1 MYDVGQVVFVISDK
15 HKKVLPVRVVEQVV
29 RRTLDGETVEYKVR
43 GGNDKSQTYTLSSI
57 GSQHFSSAED
67 VKNYMYENATTTIN
81 EIVGAALEVAQ
92 SKYGYQE
99 SIDGF
104 RVKEPAIAVEPSAQ
118 ADIFVTPNSEN
129 NSIASSK
136 KERTTIKMPDGTY
149 ASVNVAIPG
158 V

>member
-1 MYDVGQVVFVISDK
+1 MYDVGQIVFVISDK

-43 GGNDKSQTYTLSSI
+43 GGSDKSQTYTLSSI

-81 EIVGAALEVAQ
+81 EIVGAALKSAQ

-104 RVKEPAIAVEPSAQ
+104 TVEEPVADASPPEPP
-118 ADIFVTPNSEN
+118 DIFVNDAVESN
-129 NSIASSK
+129 GVDGD
-136 KERTTIKMPDGTY
+136 ERATIKLPDGTY
-149 ASVNVAIPG
+149 ARVNVHIPG

>member
-43 GGNDKSQTYTLSSI
+43 GGSDKSQTYTLSSI

-67 VKNYMYENATTTIN
+67 VKNYMFQNATTTIN
-81 EIVGAALEVAQ
+81 EIVGAALKSAET
-92 SKYGYQE
+92 KYGYQE

-104 RVKEPAIAVEPSAQ
+104 TIKEPVATEPTEQ
-118 ADIFVTPNSEN
+118 PDIFVNDTKNSDTDGDD
-129 NSIASSK
+129 S
-136 KERTTIKMPDGTY
+136 RPTIKMPDGTY
-149 ASVNVAIPG
+149 ARVNVHIPG